1 MSFWREKRLRER
13 REMTGGSQTEIALM
27 LGTHQSIVSGIE
39 LHGPRNPR
47 ERRIAEEM
55 DRLLPPFIEAGSH
68 PLTDE
73 ERDAVKVWLDERI
86 AASTGVRKSVAA
98 DMKARLT

>member
-1 MSFWREKRLRER
+1 
-13 REMTGGSQTEIALM
+13 MTGGSQNEIALM

-73 ERDAVKVWLDERI
+73 ERDAVKRWIDERI
-86 AASTGVRKSVAA
+86 ATNTSGRLRAVAA
-98 DMKARLT
+98 DMRSRLR